1 MKAWVH
7 RDAKGNVL
15 AVVATDD
22 SERGMLSLILD
33 EAVEVHELEHA
44 GLEDPRDL
52 EQLQRV
58 LSMEKFGGSSGK

>member
-22 SERGMLSLILD
+22 SECGTLSLALN
-33 EAVEVHELEHA
+33 EAVEVHELEYA
-44 GLEDPRDL
+44 GTQDPRDL

-58 LSMEKFGGSSGK
+58 LSMEKFGGPST

>member
-22 SERGMLSLILD
+22 SECGTLTLN
-33 EAVEVHELEHA
+33 EAVEVRELELA
-44 GLEDPRDL
+44 GLEDPRNL
-52 EQLQRV
+52 EQLQTV
-58 LSMEKFGGSSGK
+58 LSAEKSGGSSGK

>member
-7 RDAKGNVL
+7 RDAKGHVL

-22 SERGMLSLILD
+22 SERGTLSLAFD
-33 EAVEVHELEHA
+33 DPAEVHELEHA
-44 GLEDPRDL
+44 GTDDPRDL

-58 LSMEKFGGSSGK
+58 LSMESLGGAST